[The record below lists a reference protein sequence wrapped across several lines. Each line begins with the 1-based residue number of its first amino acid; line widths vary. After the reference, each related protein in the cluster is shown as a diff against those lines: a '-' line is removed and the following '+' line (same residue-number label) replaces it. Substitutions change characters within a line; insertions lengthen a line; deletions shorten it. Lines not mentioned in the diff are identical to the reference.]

1 MYGAGCVGDDRGRAG
16 WECDLMI
23 PIGLIALGIVVVVL
37 VFAFALCNIAADDKG
52 DDDYD

>member
-1 MYGAGCVGDDRGRAG
+1 MS
-16 WECDLMI
+16 
-23 PIGLIALGIVVVVL
+23 IGLIALGIVVAVL